1 MNNQANK
8 RRQSGLLAA
17 IATILMLG
25 VSVSA
30 QGDKYPKPDFSAM
43 EKYYEVIKHEYDF
56 NANIPSFIVVA
67 KRKEENVP
75 KWWIVKWF
83 DADGV
88 VLSSGSL
95 LFDPG
100 FKAAVD
106 DPMRTSTYAPWKRE
120 MPKVKRIVVY
130 EDTTK

>member
-1 MNNQANK
+1 MKKQSNK
-8 RRQSGLLAA
+8 RWQSLVLATIAA
-17 IATILMLG
+17 ILMHG
-25 VSVSA
+25 ASIFA
-30 QGDKYPKPDFSAM
+30 QDNKYPKPDFSAM
-43 EKYYEVIKHEYDF
+43 EKYYEVIKYEYDF
-56 NANIPSFIVVA
+56 NANIPLFIVVA

-88 VLSSGSL
+88 VISSGGL

-100 FKAAVD
+100 FKATVD
-106 DPMRTSTYAPWKRE
+106 DPMRTSAYAPWKRE

-130 EDTTK
+130 EDTSK